1 MAIERPRV
9 IGLRELLALRKPLR
23 EVPAP
28 LVFFTKKEFTRL
40 IAGGM
45 VQGKCE
51 SPPGQT
57 CFGSEHIEAAD
68 FRNAFDQARSLVT
81 EAFLNAGHWEFR
93 VFDHVMEKRGGERG
107 RVHLH
112 VRENVR
118 DLEKM
123 GEIGFAGAA
132 KLVAVAFGCDV
143 VSAANQPRVVGR
155 AVIFEFIEELC
166 ETSVEQALGAVPVE
180 VERQIGRP

>member
-40 IAGGM
+40 IAGAVKLPRRPRGAPLAAFDPWPTGGM

-57 CFGSEHIEAAD
+57 CFGWW
-68 FRNAFDQARSLVT
+68 T
-81 EAFLNAGHWEFR
+81 P
-93 VFDHVMEKRGGERG
+93 
-107 RVHLH
+107 
-112 VRENVR
+112 
-118 DLEKM
+118 
-123 GEIGFAGAA
+123 AGADHG
-132 KLVAVAFGCDV
+132 KGVYFDCRCVGTKEPPPPTVKCQLVLASSGRFQCTGTCTGLQTCQA
-143 VSAANQPRVVGR
+143 SA
-155 AVIFEFIEELC
+155 
-166 ETSVEQALGAVPVE
+166 S
-180 VERQIGRP
+180 